1 MNYLMSVLLEHGYSF
16 STVAEWE
23 IMYGVTEM
31 MCYVTLDLERELA
44 SSLSSSSLE
53 KSNELPTGGDHH
65 QRCPEALFQPSL
77 LGNPGDHLQLPS
89 RSCHDADIRKDL
101 FADTVLPGGATTFLV
116 VISVLLV

>member
-1 MNYLMSVLLEHGYSF
+1 MMNYLMSVLLEHGYSF

-53 KSNELPTGGDHH
+53 KSN
-65 QRCPEALFQPSL
+65 
-77 LGNPGDHLQLPS
+77 
-89 RSCHDADIRKDL
+89 
-101 FADTVLPGGATTFLV
+101 
-116 VISVLLV
+116 